1 MAVSDAQR
9 RANERYRKESVRQAT
24 VRFYPTEADLWEW
37 LQAQPNKAGY
47 MKGLIRRDMET
58 RRG

>member
-47 MKGLIRRDMET
+47 MKGLIRRDMEA

>member
-24 VRFYPTEADLWEW
+24 VRFYPTETDIWKW

-47 MKGLIRRDMET
+47 VKDLIRRDMEA

>member
-9 RANERYRKESVRQAT
+9 RANERYRKESVRQVT
-24 VRFYPTEADLWEW
+24 VRFYPTEADVWEW
-37 LQAQPNKAGY
+37 LQSQPNRSGY
-47 MKGLIRRDMET
+47 MKELIRRDMEA

>member
-47 MKGLIRRDMET
+47 MKELIRRDMEAH
-58 RRG
+58 RG

>member
-47 MKGLIRRDMET
+47 MKELIRHDMEA
-58 RRG
+58 RRD

>member
-9 RANERYRKESVRQAT
+9 RANERYRKESVRQVT
-24 VRFYPTEADLWEW
+24 VRFYPTEADIWEW

-47 MKGLIRRDMET
+47 VKELIRRDMEA

>member
-9 RANERYRKESVRQAT
+9 RANERYRKESVRQVT
-24 VRFYPTEADLWEW
+24 VRFYPTEADVWEW
-37 LQAQPNKAGY
+37 LQSQPNRSGY
-47 MKGLIRRDMET
+47 VKELIRRDMEA

>member
-47 MKGLIRRDMET
+47 MKELIRRDMEA